1 MPVPNLQFAKGG
13 GDAGRATG
21 YLPQQAQT
29 IESISGHT
37 YIRKRISLT
46 LFVKRLILWSEG
58 LFQCFLS
65 DPTLLVCRA
74 VTFFNEI
81 DLYFHNSHHLR
92 NTVKLIRRSSSI
104 IDEYIYPIG
113 PRNVKQKAPPNGRF
127 ACLGSAWSSARSSA
141 RSSAWSPARSSARS
155 FARSFARSSARSF
168 ARSSAQSFYIEPP

>member
-1 MPVPNLQFAKGG
+1 MLTSEAQ
-13 GDAGRATG
+13 T
-21 YLPQQAQT
+21 LPQQAQT

-58 LFQCFLS
+58 LSQG
-65 DPTLLVCRA
+65 LLGGPALFVCRA

-81 DLYFHNSHHLR
+81 DLHFHNSHYLR

-113 PRNVKQKAPPNGRF
+113 PRNVEQKAPPNG
-127 ACLGSAWSSARSSA
+127 
-141 RSSAWSPARSSARS
+141 
-155 FARSFARSSARSF
+155 
-168 ARSSAQSFYIEPP
+168 